1 MMAIS
6 RKTNEA
12 STGAN
17 LERLPKLAERWD
29 ARKSK
34 ADDARS
40 DLGTLAKEVEDLGFN
55 RAAFKLTMKLRN
67 MEPEKR
73 NDFLSSLNAYAD
85 KLGVFA
91 QGDMFGDAPT
101 GVGPDNGAAEPNEEA
116 RRIGRENGLAGHRD
130 NAARYP
136 AGDYGHADYELGHT
150 EGQDERARVM
160 ALGDGVAPEQAG
172 PPRGRGRLSPDTETQ
187 ASA

>member
-1 MMAIS
+1 MAVS
-6 RKTNEA
+6 RKTNDA
-12 STGAN
+12 PAGVN
-17 LERLPKLAERWD
+17 LDRLPKLAERWD

-67 MEPEKR
+67 MEAAKR
-73 NDFLSSLNAYAD
+73 SDFLASLNAYCD

-91 QGDMFGDAPT
+91 QADIFNDVPT
-101 GVGPDNGAAEPNEEA
+101 GVGPDDGAANGADEPTENVAHLQGEKAGKRGDRADTNPYDDGTKAHDGWADGWAVGQGKKVHAEIKP
-116 RRIGRENGLAGHRD
+116 LDAG
-130 NAARYP
+130 
-136 AGDYGHADYELGHT
+136 
-150 EGQDERARVM
+150 
-160 ALGDGVAPEQAG
+160 
-172 PPRGRGRLSPDTETQ
+172 TETH